1 MFLFFIMSIIQS
13 SIAKLFNR
21 ESLSVDEA
29 EITMREIMSGAASP
43 AQIGAFLGALRVKG
57 ETIEEIVGSAKAMR
71 AYALRVSVNDANA
84 IDTCGTGGDK
94 SGTFNISTTASFVA
108 AGAGAIVAKHGN
120 RAASSQAGS
129 ADVLGALGVN
139 IMLKPEQVSQCVND
153 IGIGF
158 AFAPN
163 HHPAMK
169 HAAGPRRELGA
180 RTIFNILGP
189 LANPAFVKHQLL
201 GVPDP
206 KLIDTMATV
215 LKELGAKHVMVVC
228 GHGNVDELITTG
240 VNQVCELHHGSIR
253 HYELDPQALGL
264 TRHAQS
270 ELLGGSAE
278 LNASITRAVLDG
290 SLSGAKLDVVLL
302 NAGAALYVAD
312 ATSNIGE
319 GIEMAR
325 AAIANGAALR
335 KLSQLAALSTR
346 LGAGA

>member
-1 MFLFFIMSIIQS
+1 MSIIQS

-21 ESLSVDEA
+21 ESLSMDEA
-29 EITMREIMSGAASP
+29 ETTMREIMSGSASP

-57 ETIEEIVGSAKAMR
+57 ETIEEITGSARAMR
-71 AYALRVSVNDANA
+71 AYALHVPVSAPRA

-94 SGTFNISTTASFVA
+94 SGTFNISTTAAFVV

-129 ADVLGALGVN
+129 ADVLEALGVN
-139 IMLKPEQVSQCVND
+139 VKLTSEQVRLCIEK

-169 HAAGPRRELGA
+169 HAAGPRRELGS

-189 LANPAFVKHQLL
+189 LANPALVKHQLL

-206 KLIDTMATV
+206 KLIGIMATV
-215 LKELGAKHVMVVC
+215 LKALGATHVMVVC

-240 VNQVCELHHGSIR
+240 VNRVCELKNNQLLD
-253 HYELDPQALGL
+253 YELDPAAFGFALSQLG
-264 TRHAQS
+264 R
-270 ELLGGSAE
+270 LLGSTAQE
-278 LNASITRAVLDG
+278 NATITRAI
-290 SLSGAKLDVVLL
+290 LSGSATPEQNDVVLF
-302 NAGAALYVAD
+302 NAGAALYIAD
-312 ATSNIGE
+312 HAGSIE
-319 GIEMAR
+319 DGIKLAR
-325 AAIANGAALR
+325 EAIAQGKALQ
-335 KLSQLAALSTR
+335 KLDQLVALSNSF
-346 LGAGA
+346 GS

>member
-1 MFLFFIMSIIQS
+1 MSIIQS

-21 ESLSVDEA
+21 ESLSADEA
-29 EITMREIMSGAASP
+29 EVTMREIMSGAASP

-57 ETIEEIVGSAKAMR
+57 ETIDEIVGSAKAMR
-71 AYALRVSVNDANA
+71 AYALRVLVNHANA

-108 AGAGAIVAKHGN
+108 AGAGAVVAKHGN

-139 IMLKPEQVSQCVND
+139 IMLKPEQVSQCVNE

-169 HAAGPRRELGA
+169 HAAGPRRELGT

-206 KLIDTMATV
+206 KLIDVMTTV

-240 VNQVCELHHGSIR
+240 VNQVCELHNGVIR
-253 HYELDPQALGL
+253 RYELDPQDLGL
-264 TRHAQS
+264 ARQPAQ

-278 LNASITRAVLDG
+278 QNASITRAVLDG
-290 SLSGAKLDVVLL
+290 SLNEAKRDVVLL
-302 NAGAALYVAD
+302 NAAAALYVAD
-312 ATSNIGE
+312 VAPSLAD
-319 GIEMAR
+319 GIALAR
-325 AAIANGAALR
+325 ASIANGSALA
-335 KLSQLAALSTR
+335 KLTGLANLSTR
-346 LGAGA
+346 LGS